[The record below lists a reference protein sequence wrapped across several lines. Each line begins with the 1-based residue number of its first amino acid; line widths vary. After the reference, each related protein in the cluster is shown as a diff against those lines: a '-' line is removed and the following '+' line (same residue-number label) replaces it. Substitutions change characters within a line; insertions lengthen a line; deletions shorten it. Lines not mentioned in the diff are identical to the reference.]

1 MKKDKIRNYI
11 ALLISLTLHLLL
23 LSFNSKLRMRAYEKS
38 ESKYKVGLVSINS
51 IKTKMNED
59 LENELNSE
67 NMENLKKTI
76 STNNKEGLEGEEKTP
91 SFHIPFENH
100 KENKENKEYFNE
112 LMIEN
117 HVEDNKKFETEKN
130 IESLIRE
137 EKYSLSNEASFI
149 NKEDL
154 SLEKKISLEKIE
166 KKDLIDEKSI
176 EKEVVLQELVK
187 TVKENSNKNL
197 EEKQNVKE
205 KLENKDENIL
215 SISNGEIRVRDNDE
229 LVYKIIRMPEANYPS
244 RAKRQKI
251 DESIKVEASF
261 VIGTNGRVK
270 NIELSSN
277 FREFTSLGFAK
288 EVENNLKKYK
298 FSPIYYRGQKVE
310 VLFYKVFIFEMN

>member
-11 ALLISLTLHLLL
+11 ALFISLTLHLLL
-23 LSFNSKLRMRAYEKS
+23 LSFNSKLRMRVYEES

-51 IKTKMNED
+51 IKTKINED
-59 LENELNSE
+59 LEKELSFE
-67 NMENLKKTI
+67 NIENLEKTI

-91 SFHIPFENH
+91 SFHIPFEN
-100 KENKENKEYFNE
+100 
-112 LMIEN
+112 
-117 HVEDNKKFETEKN
+117 VEEIK
-130 IESLIRE
+130 
-137 EKYSLSNEASFI
+137 
-149 NKEDL
+149 
-154 SLEKKISLEKIE
+154 EKIE
-166 KKDLIDEKSI
+166 EKKENFKTIIIENNNKDIKSMEFEKKLEKENLNLKKELLGKEPLNKEFIEIKNNDEFITEKSI
-176 EKEVVLQELVK
+176 NLSKEK
-187 TVKENSNKNL
+187 SNENL
-197 EEKQNVKE
+197 EEKQDGKE

-215 SISNGEIRVRDNDE
+215 SISNGEIMVRDNDE

-244 RAKRQKI
+244 RAKRQRI
-251 DESIKVEASF
+251 EEVIKVEASF

-310 VLFYKVFIFEMN
+310 VLFYKVFIFDRK

>member
-11 ALLISLTLHLLL
+11 ALFISLTLHLLL
-23 LSFNSKLRMRAYEKS
+23 LSFNSKLRMRVYEES

-51 IKTKMNED
+51 IKTKINED
-59 LENELNSE
+59 LEKELSFE
-67 NMENLKKTI
+67 NMENLEKTI

-91 SFHIPFENH
+91 SFHIPFEN
-100 KENKENKEYFNE
+100 
-112 LMIEN
+112 
-117 HVEDNKKFETEKN
+117 VEEIK
-130 IESLIRE
+130 
-137 EKYSLSNEASFI
+137 
-149 NKEDL
+149 
-154 SLEKKISLEKIE
+154 EKIE
-166 KKDLIDEKSI
+166 EKKENFKTIIIENNNKDIKSMEFEKKLEKENLNLKKELLGKEPLNKEFIEIKNNDEFITEKSLNLSK
-176 EKEVVLQELVK
+176 EK
-187 TVKENSNKNL
+187 SNENL
-197 EEKQNVKE
+197 EEKQDGKE

-215 SISNGEIRVRDNDE
+215 SISNGEIRVRDNNE

>member
-11 ALLISLTLHLLL
+11 ALFISLTLHLLL
-23 LSFNSKLRMRAYEKS
+23 LSFNSKFRMRVYEES

-51 IKTKMNED
+51 IKTKINED
-59 LENELNSE
+59 LEKELSFE
-67 NMENLKKTI
+67 NMENLEKTI
-76 STNNKEGLEGEEKTP
+76 FTNNKEGLEGEEKTP
-91 SFHIPFENH
+91 SFHIPFEN
-100 KENKENKEYFNE
+100 
-112 LMIEN
+112 
-117 HVEDNKKFETEKN
+117 VEEIK
-130 IESLIRE
+130 
-137 EKYSLSNEASFI
+137 
-149 NKEDL
+149 
-154 SLEKKISLEKIE
+154 EKIE
-166 KKDLIDEKSI
+166 EKKENFKTIIIENNNKDIKSMEFEKKLEKENLNLKKELLGKEPLNKEFIEIKNNDEFITEKSLNLSK
-176 EKEVVLQELVK
+176 EK
-187 TVKENSNKNL
+187 SNEDL
-197 EEKQNVKE
+197 EEKKDGKE

-215 SISNGEIRVRDNDE
+215 SISNGEIRVRDNNE